1 MNEILRQ
8 EKMTISRPEMSNLSS
23 SLSNSSLIV
32 EFTPSSSQTKA
43 QRWKF
48 ASESKPTNITTILTI
63 IIIMTNIN
71 TTTTIIF
78 ATGAIIIITCSAE
91 VTTVR
96 SLSRKPPLLPGSS
109 TGLYLNSWQNEN
121 IFDVKCSF
129 LSSSSFNQS
138 INHISIPSTKCDFP
152 RNKGFK

>member
-1 MNEILRQ
+1 MNEMLRQ
-8 EKMTISRPEMSNLSS
+8 EKLTISRPEMSNLSS
-23 SLSNSSLIV
+23 ALIV
-32 EFTPSSSQTKA
+32 EFPPSSSQTKA

-63 IIIMTNIN
+63 ITNIN

-78 ATGAIIIITCSAE
+78 ATSTLIIITCSAE